1 MNSISD
7 IFLGVFLLFAIW
19 SLIHIIGVV
28 SDGKFMDWTGY
39 FQKKLKLDNFTAG
52 ETIQALGTSAP
63 EISISFLGLYI
74 MGDNPA
80 LGLATII
87 GSAIFQIT
95 VVIGIPLFY
104 APKSTTI
111 EYKGLLRTAGVYGGS
126 VLLLYIFLTN
136 DNALSAIELATL
148 ALYHIAYISYIIKGH
163 KASHEPDEEETHP
176 EEPKAKLWILKKTDE
191 VLHKIPAPED
201 KHAFVGKFPLGF
213 FLTILVIAVACA
225 FFIQASVAFAGMIGV
240 SSGLIALTVLA
251 GGSSVP
257 ELFSNIPLAKKGNIN
272 QAIGNAFGSN
282 TLDICISFAFIS
294 LPYALFN
301 GGISGGDVEEMMVPI
316 YFLFGYLFVVLA
328 MFALSRFKTYK
339 WQGYFLNALFLIF
352 VVASYISLSP
362 AA

>member
-1 MNSISD
+1 MPEILAHISLG
-7 IFLGVFLLFAIW
+7 IFLIFTIG

-28 SDGKFMDWTGY
+28 SDGRFMDWTEY
-39 FQKKLKLDNFTAG
+39 FKKKLKMDNFTAG

-74 MGDNPA
+74 MGENPA

-95 VVIGIPLFY
+95 VVIGVPLFY

-111 EYKGLLRTAGVYGGS
+111 EYKGLIRTAFVYGGS
-126 VLLLYIFLTN
+126 VLLLFLFLTN
-136 DNALSAIELATL
+136 DNSLSGLELCIL
-148 ALYHIAYISYIIKGH
+148 ALYHISYVFYIIQGH
-163 KASHEPDEEETHP
+163 KTTHEADIEESHP
-176 EEPKAKLWILKKTDE
+176 EEPEAKLWILKQVNR
-191 VLHKIPAPED
+191 VLEKIPAPKD
-201 KHAFVGKFPLGF
+201 KYAFLGKFPLGF

-225 FFIQASVAFAGMIGV
+225 FFIQASVSFADMIGV

-257 ELFSNIPLAKKGNIN
+257 ELFSNIPLAKKGNID

-294 LPYALFN
+294 IPYAFFS
-301 GGISGGDVEEMMVPI
+301 GGISGSNVEEMMVPM
-316 YFLFGYLFVVLA
+316 YFLFGYLFLILG
-328 MFALSRFKTYK
+328 MFAASKFKTYK
-339 WQGYFLNALFLIF
+339 WQGYVLNALFLIF
-352 VVASYISLSP
+352 VVVSALNMNG
-362 AA
+362 